1 MIETVLSWI
10 DIVAERR
17 IVDAMNEGVFDNLP
31 GKGKPLQLDDDHSV
45 PPHLRIQAKILKN
58 AGGVP
63 EWIQTEKDWS
73 REREYVDVI
82 IQQGLRSLALC
93 GTRDAALRRMIRLY
107 DQTGEQLSLI
117 STLLLK
123 YNECTPQMTRKAFR
137 PLKAKAILADLE
149 RDMLMATSHFA
160 GIREVW
166 EASKT

>member
-31 GKGKPLQLDDDHSV
+31 GKGKPLQLDDDLSV
-45 PPHLRIQAKILKN
+45 PAHLRIQAKILKN
-58 AGGVP
+58 SGGVP
-63 EWIQTEKDWS
+63 EWIQTEKEWL
-73 REREYVDVI
+73 REREYVDVM

-93 GTRDAALRRMIRLY
+93 GTRDAALRRMIKLY
-107 DQTGEQLSLI
+107 DQTTEQLSLL

-137 PLKAKAILADLE
+137 PMKTKTVLADLE
-149 RDMLMATSHFA
+149 RDMLMATSHFD
-160 GIREVW
+160 GIRELW
-166 EASKT
+166 ESSRS

>member
-1 MIETVLSWI
+1 MTENVLSWI

-31 GKGKPLQLDDDHSV
+31 GKGKPLQLDDDLSV

-63 EWIQTEKDWS
+63 EWIQAEKDWL
-73 REREYVDVI
+73 REREYIDVI
-82 IQQGLRSLALC
+82 KQQGLHSLALC
-93 GTRDAALRRMIRLY
+93 GTRDAALRRMIKLY
-107 DQTGEQLSLI
+107 EQTKAQVGLI
-117 STLLLK
+117 NTLLLK

-137 PLKAKAILADLE
+137 PLKTKSVLAELE
-149 RDMLMATSHFA
+149 HDMLMTTSHFA
-160 GIREVW
+160 GIREAW

>member
-31 GKGKPLQLDDDHSV
+31 GKGKPLNLEDDLSV
-45 PPHLRIQAKILKN
+45 PAHLRIQAKILKN

-63 EWIQTEKDWS
+63 EWIQIEKEWL
-73 REREYVDVI
+73 REREYIDVMV
-82 IQQGLRSLALC
+82 QQGLRSLALC
-93 GTRDAALRRMIRLY
+93 GTQDAALRRMIKLYEQTQEQIRL
-107 DQTGEQLSLI
+107 L

-123 YNECTPQMTRKAFR
+123 YNECTPQLTRKAFR
-137 PLKAKAILADLE
+137 PLKANAILSDLE

-160 GIREVW
+160 GIRELW
-166 EASKT
+166 DAAKS